1 MAKVERYA
9 ATGAGDATKLVGS
22 PAKRLR
28 VGDYR
33 ILFEEDEQE
42 IRVAR
47 IGPRGGIYDQGDHAM
62 KHTIV
67 TTPAGEELV
76 LMARAD
82 FDRFQ
87 DALDAAAHAKT
98 MGEIARGEQ
107 EMLSTEEMKAA
118 LAAPT
123 PLAFWR
129 NKRGRTQKALAEAAG
144 VSQSYVADIEAGRR
158 KGDPALFKRLA
169 RALRV
174 RMEDLV
180 AE

>member
-1 MAKVERYA
+1 MRR
-9 ATGAGDATKLVGS
+9 TGAGDATKLVGS

-76 LMARAD
+76 LMGFARILIV
-82 FDRFQ
+82 F
-87 DALDAAAHAKT
+87 KT
-98 MGEIARGEQ
+98 
-107 EMLSTEEMKAA
+107 LSTRRLMPRRWGKSRAA
-118 LAAPT
+118 S
-123 PLAFWR
+123 
-129 NKRGRTQKALAEAAG
+129 KRCSA
-144 VSQSYVADIEAGRR
+144 R
-158 KGDPALFKRLA
+158 KK
-169 RALRV
+169 
-174 RMEDLV
+174 
-180 AE
+180 